1 MSGQRPFD
9 LGGWRI
15 DPVQG
20 TLSNDDETTRLEP
33 RLMDLLLL
41 FAASPGRVIAK
52 DEIVAGVWGGRA
64 IGDDTLAG
72 AISRL
77 RNALGETARRRF
89 IETLPKRG
97 YRLVVSPD
105 APQSRAA
112 SVAGDDVSDLLR
124 KGRAALKVPL
134 PQSLAQA
141 RIYFEAAVAADP
153 ASAPAHAGLAEAMLI
168 QHQVGQ
174 GAAFASA
181 AKASALAATVLDP
194 DLAIA
199 WALRGAAT
207 LMADRDF
214 AAADTA
220 FHKALALEPDLA
232 VAHRGRALALAATGR
247 FVEAEREARRAV
259 ELEPLSVSARVDLIQ
274 CLFAARRF
282 SNALGEARKLL
293 QLGEG
298 LSDAWAAAGWANVFL
313 GNHRDGVDALLESLR
328 LLGTDAPTIE
338 RLRDAYD
345 AEGFDAFCAAG
356 ADLFGEQR
364 IMFVPRP
371 MDMAMLRATAGQ
383 ADAAFAALE
392 EAVRRD
398 DPVTL
403 LLPWLPHLDRL
414 RNDPR
419 FATVLARVRLV
430 R

>member
-9 LGGWRI
+9 LGGWRV
-15 DPVQG
+15 DPLQG
-20 TLSNDDETTRLEP
+20 TLSNGDKTARLEP

-52 DEIVAGVWGGRA
+52 AEIVAAVWGGRA

-77 RNALGETARRRF
+77 RSVLGETAHERF

-105 APQSRAA
+105 ASPSRPISDAN
-112 SVAGDDVSDLLR
+112 DDVSDLLR
-124 KGRAALKVPL
+124 KGRAALNVPL

-153 ASAPAHAGLAEAMLI
+153 TSAEAHAGLAEAMLI

-174 GAAFASA
+174 GAAYASA
-181 AKASALAATVLDP
+181 AKASALAATALDP

-199 WALRGAAT
+199 WALRGTAT

-214 AAADTA
+214 AAADSA
-220 FHKALALEPDLA
+220 FHKALALAPDLA
-232 VAHRGRALALAATGR
+232 IAHRGRGFALAATGR
-247 FVEAEREARRAV
+247 FVEAEREARRAI
-259 ELEPLSVSARVDLIQ
+259 ELEPLSVTAHIDLIQ

-282 SNALGEARKLL
+282 SHALSESKKLL
-293 QLGEG
+293 QLGAQ

-313 GNHRDGVDALLESLR
+313 GNHRDAVDALLESLR
-328 LLGTDAPTIE
+328 VLGTDAATIA
-338 RLRDAYD
+338 RLRAAYD
-345 AEGFDAFCAAG
+345 SDGFVAFCAAG

-371 MDMAMLRATAGQ
+371 MDMAMLRANAGQ
-383 ADAAFAALE
+383 ADAAFSALE

-419 FATVLARVRLV
+419 FATILARVRLV

>member
-9 LGGWRI
+9 LGGWRV
-15 DPVQG
+15 DPLQG
-20 TLSNDDETTRLEP
+20 TLSKDGKSARIEP

-52 DEIVAGVWGGRA
+52 REIIAAVWGGRA

-77 RNALGETARRRF
+77 RGALGQTEQKRF

-97 YRLVVSPD
+97 YRLAVSPD
-105 APQSRAA
+105 ISQPRAA
-112 SVAGDDVSDLLR
+112 PDAGEDIGDLLK

-141 RIYFEAAVAADP
+141 RIYFEAAVAGHP
-153 ASAPAHAGLAEAMLI
+153 ASAEAHAALAEAMLI

-181 AKASALAATVLDP
+181 AKASALAATALDP
-194 DLAIA
+194 GLAIA
-199 WALRGAAT
+199 WALLGSAT
-207 LMADRDF
+207 LVADRDF
-214 AAADTA
+214 AAADA
-220 FHKALALEPDLA
+220 SFQRALALEPDSA
-232 VAHRGRALALAATGR
+232 AAHRGRTFALASIGR
-247 FVEAEREARRAV
+247 FVEAEREARRAI
-259 ELEPLSVSARVDLIQ
+259 ELDPLSVTARIDLIQ
-274 CLFAARRF
+274 CLLAARRF
-282 SNALGEARKLL
+282 SHALSEAKRLL
-293 QLGEG
+293 QLGAE
-298 LSDAWAAAGWANVFL
+298 LADAWAAAGWAHVFL

-328 LLGTDAPTIE
+328 LLGTDTSTIA
-338 RLRDAYD
+338 RLRGAYD
-345 AEGFDAFCAAG
+345 ADGFAAFCAAG

-364 IMFVPRP
+364 IMFVPRA
-371 MDMAMLRATAGQ
+371 MDMAILRANAGQ
-383 ADAAFAALE
+383 ADAAFSALE
-392 EAVRRD
+392 DAVRRD

-403 LLPWLPHLDRL
+403 LLPWLPQLDRL

-419 FATVLARVRLV
+419 FATLLARVRMV